1 MVDTASPVRSAA
13 AFSADWTYEGHP
25 LMVAGRGTGGL
36 ALYVGNGEG
45 RWDGSKPLS
54 LAGAANTN
62 LYERTRPAAI
72 DVNGDG
78 LDDLVTGYAD
88 GSLDVRYASVNKA
101 FAYVFE
107 ALPFHTLEEAL
118 DTDELAPELM
128 WTTPAAAP
136 WLAQT
141 GDAPYGGDYAVSSVV
156 QGGESAAE
164 TVVVGPGTLTFRW
177 KKGGT
182 GAYTVKTN
190 GVEALVCGAADWGEA
205 SLAFASG
212 IVKVSFVASN
222 GAAGYLDRVEW
233 AKDASASDDEKAL
246 QDEKA
251 VYDEE
256 FVAFMATYGGI
267 DPATATASDY
277 LRAMTNKTGK
287 VGANGYRLT
296 LLDEFVAG
304 TDPTDPDDVLYATIS
319 IEEGVVYV
327 GWVPDLNEDGKV
339 RRVYKVYGKQNLSDD
354 WSTAPLSEAQ
364 INGGEYRF
372 FRVTVEM
379 P

>member
-1 MVDTASPVRSAA
+1 MRRGGLERGIRHGRFRIRQGLVR
-13 AFSADWTYEGHP
+13 
-25 LMVAGRGTGGL
+25 RGKGGL
-36 ALYVGNGEG
+36 ALYVGDGAG
-45 RWDGSKPLS
+45 RWDEARTLS
-54 LAGAANTN
+54 LADAANTN
-62 LYERTRPAAI
+62 LYERSRPVAI
-72 DVNGDG
+72 DVDNDG

-128 WTTPAAAP
+128 WTTSAAAP

-141 GDAPYGGDYAVSSVV
+141 GDAPYGGDYAVSSAV

-164 TVVVGPGTLTFRW
+164 TVVVGPGTLSFRW

-182 GAYTVKTN
+182 GACTVKTN
-190 GVEALVCGAADWGEA
+190 GVEAIVCGAADWGEA
-205 SLAFASG
+205 SLVFGSG

-222 GAAGYLDRVEW
+222 GAVGYLDRVEW

-251 VYDEE
+251 VYDED
-256 FVAFMATYGGI
+256 FVAFMATYGGVN
-267 DPATATASDY
+267 PATATASDY
-277 LRAMTNKTGK
+277 LRAMTNETGK
-287 VGANGYRLT
+287 VGADGRAMT
-296 LLDEFVAG
+296 LLDEFIAG
-304 TDPTDPDDVLYATIS
+304 IDPTSADDVLHATIA
-319 IEEGVVYV
+319 IEEGVIYV
-327 GWVPDLNEDGKV
+327 GWIPDLNADGQS
-339 RRVYKVYGKQNLSDD
+339 RRVYRVYGKRNLSDE
-354 WSTAPLSEAQ
+354 WSATPLTHDD

-372 FRVTVEM
+372 FRVTVQM